1 MSAIGQLPTALRRAR
16 LIAMALP
23 PLPEPEALTVE
34 QGYGL
39 QRQVLRER
47 LEEGEALSG
56 WKVAFAGAL
65 AQARFGLSE
74 PVYGALTSGM
84 QVAPDSR
91 VALVQLVQPK
101 LEVEV
106 AFLLGR
112 DIPPGSYSDEQLI
125 AAIGEVAPAF
135 EIADS
140 RWRDWSFEA
149 GAFLA
154 DNAAA
159 AMYCLGQGQAFEPGR
174 HADVE
179 YRLEHD
185 GVPCG
190 AGSTAG
196 RADAPLVNLCWLLRR
211 LLADGQPLRA
221 GQVVLSGA
229 LLPPLDIR
237 LGEYRLHMLG
247 AELVLGFDAVSPANA

>member
-1 MSAIGQLPTALRRAR
+1 MNSIDNLLTELRRAR

-23 PLPEPEALTVE
+23 ALSDPEALAVQ

-39 QRQVLRER
+39 QWSALQER
-47 LEEGEALSG
+47 LEEGETLSG

-84 QVAPDSR
+84 RVAPHSR
-91 VALVQLVQPK
+91 VALVHLIQPK
-101 LEVEV
+101 LEVEM
-106 AFLLGR
+106 AFRLGR
-112 DIPPGSYSDEQLI
+112 NIAPGAYSDEQLLD
-125 AAIGEVAPAF
+125 AIDGVAPAF

-159 AMYCLGQGQAFEPGR
+159 AMYCLGPWQAFDPGR
-174 HADVE
+174 HAQVA
-179 YRLEHD
+179 YRLERN
-185 GVPCG
+185 GETLG
-190 AGSTAG
+190 AGDSAD
-196 RADAPLVNLCWLLRR
+196 RADTPLVNLCWLLRR
-211 LLADGQPLRA
+211 LLADGRPLLA

-237 LGEYRLHMLG
+237 LGEYRLHALG
-247 AELVLGFDAVSPANA
+247 SELVLGFDAV